1 MRRLIAA
8 MLLVGVLG
16 TEAMAEKKTAAPA
29 TKTAQ
34 TNVADRTGN
43 ISKRHREDLLRK
55 IMEIREFF
63 NRSDD
68 KNAVRLRQFADLLAR
83 EVRGKKYGL
92 VFEEHRERA
101 DVELES
107 NLPILKENAKRFID
121 HGGEMNFLI
130 EGENLAALKLLEKTH
145 RNRID
150 FIYIDPPYNRGKND
164 FIYNDNYIEKMDLFR
179 HSKWLSF
186 MEKRLRIA
194 RELLSSRGVLFIS
207 IDDNEQAAL
216 KILCDEIFGAA
227 NFIAQMIWQQGK
239 KSSGNLIGVNHEYVL
254 VYAKCRAKI
263 DSPKLAW
270 KQKKGGLDRIY
281 KKYAQLRKKY
291 RKDNATIEEE
301 MKKWFAQLPE
311 NDPAFDSKHYSCV
324 DDKGLFFPDN
334 SCAPDHP
341 ETRCHKPL
349 IHPVTGKET
358 AVPSLGWR
366 WKEETL
372 DQMVKDGLIYYGDD
386 ETCVPKVKKYL
397 TEMEY
402 ELPSSAFYRDGRG
415 ASNELKKLMG
425 GAVFENP
432 KDCNE
437 IMRFISFRPNAIVL
451 DFFAGSGT
459 TGHAVMRLNAQ
470 DGGRRRFILVTD
482 NENGICENVTYERL
496 KRAIKNEDL
505 KARLKYMKIGYLP
518 ITEKLYYE
526 YADDLLKNV
535 RELVELENA
544 VDFAHDAS
552 IAIVQS
558 DAEYAAFLADE
569 KRLAACRVLYVGH
582 HVLRSAASEA
592 TLSARNVELREI
604 PQYYYPELED

>member
-16 TEAMAEKKTAAPA
+16 TEAMAEKKTTAPTA
-29 TKTAQ
+29 KTAQ

-101 DVELES
+101 DVELEN

-145 RNRID
+145 RNRVD
-150 FIYIDPPYNRGKND
+150 FIYIDPPYNTGNKD
-164 FIYNDNYIEKMDLFR
+164 FIYNDSYVDAKDTFR

-186 MEKRLRIA
+186 MEKRLKIA
-194 RELLSSRGVLFIS
+194 RTLLTRKGVLFVS
-207 IDDNEQAAL
+207 IDDTEFASL
-216 KILCDEIFGAA
+216 RILLDTIFGEK
-227 NFIAQMIWQQGK
+227 NFVGNIIWQSATDNNPRQISTEHEYIICFAKDLSQQGK
-239 KSSGNLIGVNHEYVL
+239 WLMKSAKAKVIADKYAELRKETDDVNLI
-254 VYAKCRAKI
+254 
-263 DSPKLAW
+263 
-270 KQKKGGLDRIY
+270 QKKLRAWINENKEAFKGVAHYNNVDEKGVYSSSSNSSNTKPGGY
-281 KKYAQLRKKY
+281 
-291 RKDNATIEEE
+291 T
-301 MKKWFAQLPE
+301 
-311 NDPAFDSKHYSCV
+311 FDI
-324 DDKGLFFPDN
+324 
-334 SCAPDHP
+334 
-341 ETRCHKPL
+341 
-349 IHPVTGKET
+349 IHPVTHKPCSKP
-358 AVPSLGWR
+358 AFGWR
-366 WKEETL
+366 WTEETFL
-372 DQMVKDGLIYYGDD
+372 EYAKNGEVEWGKDETTQPHIKKRIETVDEQFKSIYY
-386 ETCVPKVKKYL
+386 E
-397 TEMEY
+397 
-402 ELPSSAFYRDGRG
+402 DGRAATTMLEKLLG
-415 ASNELKKLMG
+415 KKR
-425 GAVFENP
+425 VFTNP
-432 KDCNE
+432 KPIE
-437 IMRFISFRPNAIVL
+437 LISRFLNYAAPTNATVL

-470 DGGRRRFILVTD
+470 DGGRRRFILITD

-496 KRAIKNEDL
+496 KRAIKNEGL
-505 KARLKYMKIGYLP
+505 KARLKYMKIDYLP
-518 ITEKLYYE
+518 ITERLYYE

-552 IAIVQS
+552 VAIVRT

>member
-16 TEAMAEKKTAAPA
+16 TEAMAEKKTAALA
-29 TKTAQ
+29 AKAAQ

-150 FIYIDPPYNRGKND
+150 FIYIDPPYNTGNKD
-164 FIYNDNYIEKMDLFR
+164 FIYNDSYVDAKDTFR

-186 MEKRLRIA
+186 MEKRLKIA
-194 RELLSSRGVLFIS
+194 RTLLTERGIVFIS
-207 IDDNEQAAL
+207 IDDNELATL
-216 KILCDEIFGAA
+216 RLLCDDIFGDNFVATLPTIMNLKGNQDQFAFAGTHEYTVVYAKNKTKAVFNHFTIDEEEATDEWRQDEYGYYKVGA
-227 NFIAQMIWQQGK
+227 NLKSTGVNAPRSKRPNLFFPLFVTEDNRCLVERESKSDIEIYPRTDGEDMSWRWSKEKFVKEAHNIIVNRSDNGK
-239 KSSGNLIGVNHEYVL
+239 VSVYKKQRPAVGDLPTKKPKSLFYKAEYSSGNGTALL
-254 VYAKCRAKI
+254 K
-263 DSPKLAW
+263 
-270 KQKKGGLDRIY
+270 
-281 KKYAQLRKKY
+281 
-291 RKDNATIEEE
+291 E
-301 MKKWFAQLPE
+301 MFGTKVFSNP
-311 NDPAFDSKHYSCV
+311 
-324 DDKGLFFPDN
+324 
-334 SCAPDHP
+334 
-341 ETRCHKPL
+341 KPL
-349 IHPVTGKET
+349 
-358 AVPSLGWR
+358 
-366 WKEETL
+366 
-372 DQMVKDGLIYYGDD
+372 QLIEDFVVIGSQKNS
-386 ETCVPKVKKYL
+386 T
-397 TEMEY
+397 
-402 ELPSSAFYRDGRG
+402 
-415 ASNELKKLMG
+415 
-425 GAVFENP
+425 
-432 KDCNE
+432 
-437 IMRFISFRPNAIVL
+437 VL

-496 KRAIKNEDL
+496 KRAIKNEGL
-505 KARLKYMKIGYLP
+505 KARLKYMKIDYLP

-552 IAIVQS
+552 VAIVQS